1 MRRNDWIIDVLTDL
15 RAFAATNGMPDL
27 ARATADLA
35 IVAEAEIAR
44 AELAPAAL
52 RMAETPR
59 PRHTS

>member
-44 AELAPAAL
+44 AASAAAPA
-52 RMAETPR
+52 RPAEAHRARVTD
-59 PRHTS
+59 

>member
-27 ARATADLA
+27 ARATADLS

-44 AELAPAAL
+44 ASSGTAPM
-52 RMAETPR
+52 RPAEAHR
-59 PRHTS
+59 ARASE

>member
-1 MRRNDWIIDVLTDL
+1 MRRNEWIIDVLTDL

-44 AELAPAAL
+44 AEAAPAAV
-52 RMAETPR
+52 RTREAQR
-59 PRHTS
+59 VRHTS